1 MQDEEIRALNAE
13 LAGLTGKART
23 MPLLRLGKAHAE
35 RHWRI
40 GPGAPGG
47 LPHLQASIEAFDEA
61 HGYLPEGDPFRGQAA
76 LMSGVL
82 RGNRLVAYS
91 GAGPAED
98 RETGI
103 RLIEEALGYPNIHPV
118 LGCMGR
124 IVLGQLYLDRVLRS
138 LQSPDLLSTALR
150 GSGMPASARA
160 DADRAVDCFR
170 VVVDTSTVAEMTRAA
185 QTMLTM
191 AEVLQTVLSGF
202 GSGAGLGGFD
212 LSRMIEAVTKL
223 QTIQQTGFRLR
234 MPGAGLPTPP
244 SALDFGTRPP
254 ESGRFDRPIVVL
266 PGAEPARQDPTPAQE
281 APPPD
286 VDAMRQDLRKLLPDG
301 DDVFASISSLL
312 RSDRTPDYV
321 DEMVALAT
329 SVVYGAD
336 DAHSAD
342 EARGADHL
350 LLAAALYLRCRRDA
364 DATAESASEAAP
376 TQDAEA
382 EPIIESLLAAAR
394 TVPRENPDAVP
405 VLLHLAVQ
413 SAGAVPAA
421 LAAQLSE
428 LAAAVRDAEA
438 DALVFPDPAE
448 TLRLN
453 AADTS
458 IEAADAPA
466 TDGGCFVVIGRDA
479 LTRGDERATTAYST
493 LTRLIDRSRSRRGP
507 QAISRRPVFLANPR
521 GDREAAAAEV
531 MLLRRTFY
539 PLSEGFGRL
548 IEDADGSGAE
558 GEILDRLD
566 CSMLHL
572 ACGVTESGALELA
585 DGAELDLACAGS
597 NRGGLAILPPGC
609 LQPLSDRLLALGFDD
624 VIGWRRPVPEP
635 IAGAMLY
642 LLHVELV
649 DNARS
654 PAAAVACVRRGLR
667 DPGRANWPQLPA
679 GYAAR
684 LERVRAE
691 HCTAL
696 VHLGG

>member
-1 MQDEEIRALNAE
+1 
-13 LAGLTGKART
+13 
-23 MPLLRLGKAHAE
+23 
-35 RHWRI
+35 
-40 GPGAPGG
+40 
-47 LPHLQASIEAFDEA
+47 
-61 HGYLPEGDPFRGQAA
+61 
-76 LMSGVL
+76 
-82 RGNRLVAYS
+82 
-91 GAGPAED
+91 
-98 RETGI
+98 
-103 RLIEEALGYPNIHPV
+103 
-118 LGCMGR
+118 
-124 IVLGQLYLDRVLRS
+124 
-138 LQSPDLLSTALR
+138 
-150 GSGMPASARA
+150 
-160 DADRAVDCFR
+160 
-170 VVVDTSTVAEMTRAA
+170 
-185 QTMLTM
+185 
-191 AEVLQTVLSGF
+191 
-202 GSGAGLGGFD
+202 
-212 LSRMIEAVTKL
+212 
-223 QTIQQTGFRLR
+223 
-234 MPGAGLPTPP
+234 
-244 SALDFGTRPP
+244 
-254 ESGRFDRPIVVL
+254 
-266 PGAEPARQDPTPAQE
+266 TPAQE
-281 APPPD
+281 PPPPD

-566 CSMLHL
+566 C
-572 ACGVTESGALELA
+572 GVTESGALELA

-642 LLHVELV
+642 LLPVELV